1 MTATLADPRLH
12 AWTQRKA
19 AIEKAALLRMYRAS
33 MCGCSR
39 CDDADRIEE
48 LDALIARAVE
58 AIDEL
63 TEVCATRPVLVS
75 G

>member
-1 MTATLADPRLH
+1 MDDPRPR
-12 AWTQRKA
+12 ARTQRRS
-19 AIEKAALLRMYRAS
+19 ALDKLALMRVYRAS
-33 MCGCSR
+33 ICGCPS
-39 CDDADRIEE
+39 CGDADRIEE

-58 AIDEL
+58 AVQEL